1 MSFLPPSNNA
11 HYRGHPAAA
20 WFLTLCGVMT
30 IVPGLIHS
38 FAPAGGAIAIAGL
51 ELGDQARLVRGLFA
65 WEGATQIAFGLGLLA
80 VALRYRPLVPLFLA
94 LVVVE
99 RGLMSLQ
106 GWVLLPSTGG
116 HHPPEHYASPVSVV
130 LALGFLALSLRPRA

>member
-51 ELGDQARLVRGLFA
+51 ELGDQARLVRGLPGRA
-65 WEGATQIAFGLGLLA
+65 
-80 VALRYRPLVPLFLA
+80 RPRSPLVLA
-94 LVVVE
+94 CW
-99 RGLMSLQ
+99 R
-106 GWVLLPSTGG
+106 
-116 HHPPEHYASPVSVV
+116 
-130 LALGFLALSLRPRA
+130 